1 MKNIEK
7 IFIYTF
13 LLEIAYM
20 PCLLAAFPLKL
31 VKIMCHSDLLCILFL
46 TLVCVIPYL
55 VPLYIHVI
63 MRISL
68 ISGVDFVDK
77 IHKAAKELQKN
88 SGYQSSY
95 TPPSE
100 ASSGNY
106 IPNYQ

>member
-1 MKNIEK
+1 MLRN
-7 IFIYTF
+7 
-13 LLEIAYM
+13 
-20 PCLLAAFPLKL
+20 
-31 VKIMCHSDLLCILFL
+31 LFL
-46 TLVCVIPYL
+46 TLVCVIPFL
-55 VPLYIHVI
+55 VPTYIM

-88 SGYQSSY
+88 SGYQSNY

>member
-1 MKNIEK
+1 MLRN
-7 IFIYTF
+7 
-13 LLEIAYM
+13 
-20 PCLLAAFPLKL
+20 
-31 VKIMCHSDLLCILFL
+31 LFL
-46 TLVCVIPYL
+46 TLVCVIPFL
-55 VPLYIHVI
+55 VPTDIM

-100 ASSGNY
+100 ANSGNY

>member
-1 MKNIEK
+1 MEL
-7 IFIYTF
+7 IFNFGLCFNVPTD
-13 LLEIAYM
+13 
-20 PCLLAAFPLKL
+20 
-31 VKIMCHSDLLCILFL
+31 IM
-46 TLVCVIPYL
+46 
-55 VPLYIHVI
+55 

-88 SGYQSSY
+88 SGYQSRY

-100 ASSGNY
+100 TSSGNY